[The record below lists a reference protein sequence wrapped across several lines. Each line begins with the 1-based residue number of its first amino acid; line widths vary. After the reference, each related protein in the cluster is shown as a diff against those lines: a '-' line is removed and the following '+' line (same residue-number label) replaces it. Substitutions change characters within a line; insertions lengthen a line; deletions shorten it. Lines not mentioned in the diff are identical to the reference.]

1 MWTLSLITPP
11 ASEALDTSPGGEV
24 YQHLR
29 LEPELTPQDSLIQ
42 SYAAAARQEGERIAR
57 RQFITATWELW
68 MDSWFQDWIGQEPW
82 SRPWTDWPGNGICL
96 PLPPLQS
103 VTSVKYLDGAGAEQT
118 WSSAEYTVEAPAGD
132 FAQKGRIY
140 LKSGFS
146 WPSSTSIKIRYV
158 CGYGAT
164 PATVPAL
171 FRSAML
177 LTVGEAYESRELQS
191 VGTSAVRNPRAAKNI
206 FFDNRAW

>member
-1 MWTLSLITPP
+1 VWTLSLITPP

-29 LEPELTPQDSLIQ
+29 LEPALTPQDGLIQ
-42 SYAAAARQEGERIAR
+42 SFVAAARQEGERVSR

-68 MDSWFQDWIGQEPW
+68 LQNPVLWSLRDGWEWADDSLY
-82 SRPWTDWPGNGICL
+82 L

-103 VTSVKYLDGAGAEQT
+103 VTSIKYLDGAGVEQT
-118 WSSAEYTVEAPAGD
+118 WSASEYTVEAPAGD
-132 FAQKGRIY
+132 FAQRGRVY
-140 LKSGFS
+140 AKAGFS
-146 WPSSTSIKIRYV
+146 WPSSTSIKVRFV

-164 PATVPAL
+164 PASVPGL

-177 LTVGEAYESRELQS
+177 LIVGEAYESRELQS
-191 VGTSAVRNPRAAKNI
+191 VGTSAVRNPRSASHI

>member
-1 MWTLSLITPP
+1 MWTLSTITPP

-29 LEPELTPQDSLIQ
+29 LEPDLTPQDSLLQ
-42 SYAAAARQEGERIAR
+42 SYAAAARQEGERVSR

-68 MDSWFQDWIGQEPW
+68 LRNDERDGWGWYERSGWEWDDS
-82 SRPWTDWPGNGICL
+82 SLYL

-103 VTSVKYLDGAGAEQT
+103 VTSIKYLDSADVEQT
-118 WSSAEYTVEAPAGD
+118 WAASEYTVEAPAGD
-132 FAQKGRIY
+132 FAQRGRVY
-140 LKSGFS
+140 SKSGFS
-146 WPSSTSIKIRYV
+146 WPSSTSIKVRFV

-164 PATVPAL
+164 PASVPGL

-177 LTVGEAYESRELQS
+177 LIVGEAYESRELQS
-191 VGTSAVRNPRAAKNI
+191 VGTSAVRNPRQPSNI